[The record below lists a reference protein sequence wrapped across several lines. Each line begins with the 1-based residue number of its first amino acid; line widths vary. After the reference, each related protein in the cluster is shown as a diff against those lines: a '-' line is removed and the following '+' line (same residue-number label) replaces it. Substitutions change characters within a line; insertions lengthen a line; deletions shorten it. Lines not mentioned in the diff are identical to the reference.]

1 MRIRYWSADVC
12 SSDLLCVRGLIC
24 NNKRRSRSCKQVNAN
39 PAKELPFG
47 FGYERVA
54 WTHDHIDRAYAFCSD
69 RQGSD
74 SLHTAQ
80 AVDLVSPGPGKRSR
94 GELVLEALDHADA
107 LAAAEALAE
116 RSEEHTS
123 ELQSLMRISYAVFC
137 L

>member
-24 NNKRRSRSCKQVNAN
+24 NNKRLSRSCKQVNAN

-74 SLHTAQ
+74 SLHTPQ
-80 AVDLVSPGPGKRSR
+80 AVDLFRPGQEIGRAAGRERVGKT
-94 GELVLEALDHADA
+94 V
-107 LAAAEALAE
+107 
-116 RSEEHTS
+116 
-123 ELQSLMRISYAVFC
+123 
-137 L
+137 

>member
-12 SSDLLCVRGLIC
+12 SSDLLCVRGLIG
-24 NNKRRSRSCKQVNAN
+24 NNKRLSRSCKQDNAN

-54 WTHDHIDRAYAFCSD
+54 WTHDHIDRAYDFCSD

-80 AVDLVSPGPGKRSR
+80 AVDPVSPGTVLRSNAR
-94 GELVLEALDHADA
+94 GSRAPLIGRRPCGDPTDESNRVVSD
-107 LAAAEALAE
+107 
-116 RSEEHTS
+116 
-123 ELQSLMRISYAVFC
+123 
-137 L
+137 

>member
-24 NNKRRSRSCKQVNAN
+24 NNKRRSRSCRQVNAN

-74 SLHTAQ
+74 SLHTPQ
-80 AVDLVSPGPGKRSR
+80 AVDLVSPGQVLRSNDR
-94 GELVLEALDHADA
+94 GSRTTLIGRSTCGDPTDA
-107 LAAAEALAE
+107 CDFG
-116 RSEEHTS
+116 RSEEQTS
-123 ELQSLMRISYAVFC
+123 ELQSLR
-137 L
+137 